1 MGKKF
6 LIITLSLIYFNLSF
20 GQNLQDGQKRWSSEN
35 KLSIDDFKIK
45 ISDQNNDAVY
55 SQFKISHAISGFD
68 FLKRNLNQKVENIF
82 LGNASW
88 IDTTKIESI
97 PRQIDFQQLQFDLSE
112 VYVRKFRKRVLED
125 KGQIVKGFD
134 IINEIDNEIM
144 EEFSEKRAELMKETE
159 SGRNQ
164 EEVLIWKEWIADQLA
179 VFNEFSYDN
188 KDKIK
193 LTD

>member
-1 MGKKF
+1 
-6 LIITLSLIYFNLSF
+6 
-20 GQNLQDGQKRWSSEN
+20 
-35 KLSIDDFKIK
+35 
-45 ISDQNNDAVY
+45 
-55 SQFKISHAISGFD
+55 
-68 FLKRNLNQKVENIF
+68 
-82 LGNASW
+82 
-88 IDTTKIESI
+88 
-97 PRQIDFQQLQFDLSE
+97 
-112 VYVRKFRKRVLED
+112 
-125 KGQIVKGFD
+125 
-134 IINEIDNEIM
+134 M